1 MIGGAMLAARNTAVL
16 NPAGRL
22 DMAVSRTPVFQVF
35 RSRSQAAPPRIRPLP
50 RFNDFAASTSFPTD
64 AHRQRHDRVRPRF
77 QTAAVL
83 VLTRCSFLDR
93 LFLNMGTEKPIGKDK
108 NRSEIPFRLF
118 MMKQV
123 MFAPNAV
130 KRELGNPVL
139 GNAMV
144 GLMQRRPKCGIAD
157 ARYQNESDPSPAEEK
172 GKYEQWNYR
181 RRDAQCVD
189 VDVHVV
195 AAFAMM
201 LNGVF
206 SPPRTLSQSRIV
218 HEPAMRRVLGEWCV
232 KKETKYSD
240 RPNH

>member
-144 GLMQRRPKCGIAD
+144 GLHATTTKVRHSRCSLPERKRPK
-157 ARYQNESDPSPAEEK
+157 PSR
-172 GKYEQWNYR
+172 GKRQ
-181 RRDAQCVD
+181 
-189 VDVHVV
+189 
-195 AAFAMM
+195 
-201 LNGVF
+201 
-206 SPPRTLSQSRIV
+206 I
-218 HEPAMRRVLGEWCV
+218 
-232 KKETKYSD
+232 
-240 RPNH
+240 